1 MGCVAPGG
9 TKKLGIIISY
19 NIFLLNLMKEA
30 NSFIDI
36 KTTIGHFFTIF
47 SEAAGKLK
55 LLLRDDEW
63 EKDLKQTSTF
73 HML

>member
-1 MGCVAPGG
+1 
-9 TKKLGIIISY
+9 
-19 NIFLLNLMKEA
+19 MKEA
-30 NSFIDI
+30 NSFIDM

-63 EKDLKQTSTF
+63 EKYLKQASTF